1 VSPDE
6 RDSTDAS
13 TAVKAPQEDYETIF
27 SVDKF
32 LAGDSP
38 LKCEDFSKRP
48 IAGHPRAQPWIG
60 ENMLSQPTTQ
70 ADENIQRVRKLFYRS
85 KLRRNESDYATS
97 IEDQKRDRC

>member
-60 ENMLSQPTTQ
+60 ENMLSQRATQ
-70 ADENIQRVRKLFYRS
+70 ADGNIQHVRNLFYRNN
-85 KLRRNESDYATS
+85 LRRHENDYATS
-97 IEDQKRDRC
+97 IDGQKRDRC